1 MAITDGM
8 AVTCS
13 DLQAVGGT
21 RTIAIRQWLAAD
33 VVVYNDTTHGITS
46 ILENV
51 SNADW
56 GVYESRI
63 ESSSLT
69 VTGSN
74 EGKDT
79 TTYECTLSWF
89 IPGLTAAQFK
99 SAYDFDG
106 SDGLG
111 GKCLMVLVIDNND
124 MTSGTTEAT
133 GDQLHNKVIGVS
145 KRYENEGSKVRNQT
159 YARLVSVEGGTG
171 AAFSDEI
178 GITVTIAATQYEI
191 PRQYLGSIQFEGDTG
206 LLMSTGA

>member
-21 RTIAIRQWLAAD
+21 RTIAIRKWLAAD
-33 VVVYNDTTHGITS
+33 VVAYTDPATAGEHAIDS
-46 ILENV
+46 ILTTS
-51 SNADW
+51 SNAVW

-89 IPGLTAAQFK
+89 IPGLTASEFARIH
-99 SAYDFDG
+99 DFD
-106 SDGLG
+106 DGG
-111 GKCLMVLVIDNND
+111 CLMALIIDNND
-124 MTSGTTEAT
+124 MTSGTTTAS
-133 GDQLHNKVIGVS
+133 GDQFHNKVI
-145 KRYENEGSKVRNQT
+145 
-159 YARLVSVEGGTG
+159 
-171 AAFSDEI
+171 
-178 GITVTIAATQYEI
+178 
-191 PRQYLGSIQFEGDTG
+191 
-206 LLMSTGA
+206 